1 MKRLALIGSKDF
13 AIQIRSF
20 AERTGEFEVVGY
32 FDDFAQKGT
41 MVNNLPI
48 LGKIEDVIPLYKT
61 NVFDCLFF
69 AAGYN
74 NFQFR
79 EKTFSAL
86 KGKVPFANIIMPNA
100 KLLRNVQLGEGVFI
114 GGGTVIDPNTIIED
128 NVFIHGGSGV
138 GHDNHIGAHTYISG
152 RFNSAGFV
160 NIGKRNFYGICVL
173 VSDHVSVCDD
183 AWIGLGCIVAK
194 DIKNPGKYMSPS
206 AKLYKIE

>member
-1 MKRLALIGSKDF
+1 MKRLALIGSKVF
-13 AIQIRSF
+13 ALQIRSF
-20 AERTGEFEVVGY
+20 AEKTGEYEVIGY
-32 FDDFAQKGT
+32 FDDFSPKGT
-41 MVNNLPI
+41 IIEGLPI
-48 LGKIEDVIPLYKT
+48 LGKIQDIIPLYQN

-74 NFQFR
+74 NFKFR
-79 EKTFSAL
+79 AETFSAL

-100 KLLRNVQLGEGVFI
+100 KLLENVQLGEGVFI

-128 NVFIHGGSGV
+128 NVFIHGGSGI

-160 NIGKRNFYGICVL
+160 NIGSCCFMGICVL
-173 VSDHVSVCDD
+173 VSDHISICNDT
-183 AWIGLGCIVAK
+183 WIGLGCIVAK
-194 DIKNPGKYMSPS
+194 DIITPGKYMSPS